1 MDCVMSYGTRG
12 IAIPF
17 PVEWDVTILTK
28 KRMPVSGDPHAVIRA
43 ALDAPLGSASLR
55 EEARGCAS
63 ACILVCDITR
73 PVPNGLVLRPVIEA
87 LLAAGLQAKTIT
99 LLVATGL
106 HRPNEGRELAEVIGD
121 SWVLERVNA
130 ANHFARKDDDHRFVG
145 TTRQGVPVRIDRRFL
160 EADLRIAVGLV
171 EPHFMAGWSGG
182 RKLILPGIAHAD
194 TIAAFHSGRMLG
206 HPRAATCI
214 LEGNPLHEAQLETLG
229 MVGRT
234 LGVNLVIDEARAL
247 SFASFGGIKE
257 SHDAAVRFADPYFR
271 LPVPRRFPVVL
282 SSGAGFPLDATY
294 YQAVK
299 GICCGASIL
308 APGGD
313 LFVVSACSEGFGS
326 ADFRAAQE
334 RLCRGGRER
343 FRAEAASRPRA
354 HVDEWETT
362 MLLKALDSGTVH
374 LFSEGLT
381 EEEHALTGAVRIIDL
396 PGELRAAVERSPG
409 RRCAVLP
416 EGPYVAPEVRP
427 DAEGGSS

>member
-1 MDCVMSYGTRG
+1 MNCVMSYGTRG
-12 IAIPF
+12 IAVSLPYA
-17 PVEWDVTILTK
+17 WDVTILAK
-28 KRMPVSGDPHAVIRA
+28 KRMPVPGDPHAVIRG
-43 ALDAPLGSASLR
+43 ALDSPIGSGRLN

-63 ACILVCDITR
+63 ACILVCDVTR

-87 LLAAGLQAKTIT
+87 LLAAGLEAKAIT
-99 LLVATGL
+99 VLVATGL
-106 HRPNEGRELAEVIGD
+106 HRPNEGGELAAVIGD
-121 SWVLERVNA
+121 AWVLERVTI
-130 ANHFARKDDDHRFVG
+130 ANHFARRDDDHRLVG

-160 EADLRIAVGLV
+160 ETDLRIAVGLV

-194 TIAAFHSGRMLG
+194 TIAAFHAWGMLG
-206 HPRAATCI
+206 HPRAATCL
-214 LEGNPLHEAQLETLG
+214 LEGNPLHEAQQETLG

-234 LGVNLVIDEARAL
+234 LGVNLVIDHERAL
-247 SFASFGGIKE
+247 SFASFGGIEE
-257 SHDAAVRFADPYFR
+257 SHTAAVRFADPYFR

-282 SSGAGFPLDATY
+282 ASGAGFPLDATY
-294 YQAVK
+294 YQTVK

-308 APGGD
+308 APRGD

-326 ADFRAAQE
+326 TDFRAAQE
-334 RLCRGGRER
+334 RLCRDGREK

-354 HVDEWETT
+354 HVDEWETM

-374 LFSEGLT
+374 LFSGGLT

-396 PGELRAAVERSPG
+396 PRELRAAVESSLG
-409 RRCAVLP
+409 RKIAVLP
-416 EGPYVAPEVRP
+416 EGPYVAPEVSS